1 MSGAPGET
9 RNSEVEVQYQVFE
22 DRYIVRLESGEAAI
36 ETLTALLRAEG
47 IRFASLSAIGAVRWA
62 ELGYWNADTQEYEFR
77 RFDEQME
84 VVSLLGNCSLKDGE
98 PFLHVHCTLGKR
110 DFSVIGGHLKEAQIH
125 PTLEVWLR
133 TESTPVHRRCDEAT
147 GLDLLQLSDA
157 APNTEGG
164 RSLA

>member
-1 MSGAPGET
+1 M
-9 RNSEVEVQYQVFE
+9 QYQQFE

-47 IRFASLSAIGAVRWA
+47 IQFASVSAIGAVRWA
-62 ELGYWNADTQEYEFR
+62 DMGYWNADAQEYEFR

-84 VVSLLGNCSLKDGE
+84 VVSLVGNCSLKDGE

-110 DFSVIGGHLKEAQIH
+110 DFSVIGGHLKEAQVH

-133 TESTPVHRRCDEAT
+133 TESTPVHRGHDEAS

-157 APNTEGG
+157 SSGMDVE